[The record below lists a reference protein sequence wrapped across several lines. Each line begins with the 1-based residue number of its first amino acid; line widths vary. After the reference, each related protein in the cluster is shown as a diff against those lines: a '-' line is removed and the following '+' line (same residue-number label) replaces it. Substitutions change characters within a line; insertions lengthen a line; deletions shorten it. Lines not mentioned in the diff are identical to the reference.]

1 PNLREALEFAIGA
14 ESADVASAEVLE
26 FTIALQAFWFACNGL
41 GEGRHWVGRVLDHV
55 GDEPSVTY
63 VKALC
68 HNCIVAEIQGDA
80 AAGAASV
87 ARAEAVAARL
97 ADPVAGAWVD
107 LAKGRHATFVGDL
120 PRAHRLLERAQ
131 EVFVAHDDVLSQ
143 VLVLLAI
150 GTARLIERDA
160 EGAIATYAEVLR
172 FTEPR
177 GETVFRSQALSATAV
192 AAWNGRDRQRALD
205 AATQALRVS
214 RPRQDHFL
222 ASVCLEVMAW
232 VASADGDHRRA
243 ATLMGAAQGLAQIGN
258 SIALYAHMLDPHADS
273 EGRARESIGS
283 AAFDRAYAEGRKL
296 DFDEAFDLALGERP
310 RPAPAAAASPT
321 DLTRRER
328 EVAELVAEGLTN
340 KAIAARLTISRRTVD
355 GHVEHVLTKLGFSS
369 RAQIAAWVAQR
380 ERP

>member
-26 FTIALQAFWFACNGL
+26 FTIALQPFWFACGHMVEGL
-41 GEGRHWVGRVLDHV
+41 HWVGRVLDHV

-68 HNCIVAEIQGDA
+68 HHCIANEVQGNLAE
-80 AAGAASV
+80 GATFV
-87 ARAEAVAARL
+87 ARARSIADRL
-97 ADPVAGAWVD
+97 SDPVADAWVD
-107 LAKGRHATFVGDL
+107 FAEGRHATLAGDL

-143 VLVLLAI
+143 VLVLLTI

-172 FTEPR
+172 ITEPR

-192 AAWNGRDRQRALD
+192 AAWSERDRQRALD

-214 RPRQDHFL
+214 RPRQDRFL
-222 ASVCLEVMAW
+222 ASVCLEILAW
-232 VASADGDHRRA
+232 IHAADGDNRRA
-243 ATLMGAAQGLAQIGN
+243 ATLMGAAQAMAQLGEPIVTFGSLN
-258 SIALYAHMLDPHADS
+258 SEQES
-273 EGRARESIGS
+273 GEERARTMVGS
-283 AAFDRAYAEGRKL
+283 AAFDGAYAEGRKL
-296 DFDEAFDLALGERP
+296 DYEAAVDLALGERS

-328 EVAELVAEGLTN
+328 EVAGLVAEGLTN

-355 GHVEHVLTKLGFSS
+355 GHVEHVLAKLGFSS
-369 RAQIAAWVAQR
+369 RAQIAVWVAQQAGA
-380 ERP
+380 